1 MFYGPCCWSSR
12 SWFVFSLF
20 EISKVFF
27 LSLFFSPQELA
38 VFLLYPSLHQPVT
51 KKQLPN
57 TKFLCFDLNFDN
69 NKNQN
74 KEI

>member
-1 MFYGPCCWSSR
+1 MDLAVGAR
-12 SWFVFSLF
+12 GHGLFSVCLKYQKF
-20 EISKVFF
+20 FF

-57 TKFLCFDLNFDN
+57 TKFLCFDFWF
-69 NKNQN
+69 
-74 KEI
+74 